1 MKKNSSFPQLK
12 FFVLPFLILLAI
24 TLLKINDVGGEAIK
38 TGTIEDSFE
47 VGLLEESSMSN
58 SVELAGIPL
67 SSEDADSPKDSSC
80 KSDDTADESDESPKD
95 TGGSSG
101 NANASVGSA
110 ESETSNK
117 DCGEGKFLN
126 PKTGRC
132 KNLQTVSETTT
143 GKTITTYDPVTG
155 EATVEKICN
164 EGYELN
170 AETNRCKKVKDGT
183 SSNSTAATKSSA
195 SDSTKKASSSSKK
208 SDSTTPDKDC
218 GEGKFL
224 NPKTGRCKNLQTVS
238 ESSTGKTVTTYDPA
252 TGEAT
257 TEKICN
263 EGYELDKDSNRCK
276 KKKENKGDDFAMEV
290 PELGNKPNFVAIGS
304 VILIAAAGIG
314 FVIFEFRHEIVKFFK
329 KFKARRTPKDML

>member
-1 MKKNSSFPQLK
+1 
-12 FFVLPFLILLAI
+12 
-24 TLLKINDVGGEAIK
+24 
-38 TGTIEDSFE
+38 
-47 VGLLEESSMSN
+47 MSN

-67 SSEDADSPKDSSC
+67 SSEDADSSKDSSC
-80 KSDDTADESDESPKD
+80 KSDNTADESDESPKD

-110 ESETSNK
+110 ESETSN
-117 DCGEGKFLN
+117 
-126 PKTGRC
+126 
-132 KNLQTVSETTT
+132 
-143 GKTITTYDPVTG
+143 
-155 EATVEKICN
+155 
-164 EGYELN
+164 
-170 AETNRCKKVKDGT
+170 
-183 SSNSTAATKSSA
+183 
-195 SDSTKKASSSSKK
+195 
-208 SDSTTPDKDC
+208 KDC

-329 KFKARRTPKDML
+329 KLKARRTPKDML